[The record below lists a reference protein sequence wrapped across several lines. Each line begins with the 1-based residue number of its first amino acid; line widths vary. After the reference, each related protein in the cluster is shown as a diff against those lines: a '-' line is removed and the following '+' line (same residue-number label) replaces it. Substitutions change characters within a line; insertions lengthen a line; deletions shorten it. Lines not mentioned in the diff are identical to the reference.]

1 MIDPA
6 NLKTV
11 EVKDTNTS
19 IVKMDYIPECEL
31 KVYDIYDDKGFK
43 KYIEDI
49 EKCVRRSFEYKR
61 FIKYIRENMNMDED
75 IFLDDVK
82 MDKSFKVK
90 IEQHHTPFTLY
101 DIVLIVFNKRMFYN
115 EDISVR
121 QVAKEVTRLHYRL
134 IVGLIPLSQTTHE
147 LVHEQY
153 LFIPVDK
160 ILGDY
165 NKFVD
170 EYKSFMT
177 PEQLDTLNRI
187 EEFSKTC
194 DVNKYAKAIL
204 QHTLKLECQGTYK
217 LPDLQQITNTMYN
230 RIETIRD
237 NGYRL
242 PTIQEEQQ
250 LLIDKYQPQKEEAI
264 YFF

>member
-75 IFLDDVK
+75 VFLDDVK

-115 EDISVR
+115 EDISINSIFI
-121 QVAKEVTRLHYRL
+121 YRY
-134 IVGLIPLSQTTHE
+134 IMLSF
-147 LVHEQY
+147 Y
-153 LFIPVDK
+153 Y
-160 ILGDY
+160 IL
-165 NKFVD
+165 
-170 EYKSFMT
+170 EHS
-177 PEQLDTLNRI
+177 I
-187 EEFSKTC
+187 E
-194 DVNKYAKAIL
+194 
-204 QHTLKLECQGTYK
+204 
-217 LPDLQQITNTMYN
+217 
-230 RIETIRD
+230 
-237 NGYRL
+237 
-242 PTIQEEQQ
+242 
-250 LLIDKYQPQKEEAI
+250 
-264 YFF
+264 

>member
-6 NLKTV
+6 NLKTI
-11 EVKDTNTS
+11 ETKDTNTS
-19 IVKMDYIPECEL
+19 IIKMDYIPECEL
-31 KVYDIYDDKGFK
+31 KVYDIYDDKGFE
-43 KYIEDI
+43 KYLADVEN
-49 EKCVRRSFEYKR
+49 CVRKSFEYKR
-61 FIKYIRENMNMDED
+61 FIKFLRENMNMDED
-75 IFLDDVK
+75 IFLEDVK

-101 DIVLIVFNKRMFYN
+101 DIILIVFNKRMFYN

-121 QVAKEVTRLHYRL
+121 QVAKEVMRLHYRL
-134 IVGLIPLSQTTHE
+134 IVGLIPLSQTTHI
-147 LVHEQY
+147 LVHNQY
-153 LFIPVDK
+153 LFIPVEN

-165 NKFVD
+165 NKFVN
-170 EYKSFMT
+170 EYKSFMK

-194 DVNKYAKAIL
+194 DVREYAKAIL
-204 QHTLKLECQGTYK
+204 QHTLKLECQGAYK
-217 LPDLQQITNTMYN
+217 LPDLQQITNSMYN
-230 RIETIRD
+230 RIESIKN

-242 PTIQEEQQ
+242 PTINDEQQ
-250 LLIDKYQPQKEEAI
+250 LLIDKRQRQKEDAI